1 MIHHTIYGR
10 LTKPL
15 ITTDT
20 TPITKLTKFTKPTT
34 LTTAKTKVVTGHPSS
49 P

>member
-1 MIHHTIYGR
+1 MIHHTTYGR

-20 TPITKLTKFTKPTT
+20 TPITKFTKPFT
-34 LTTAKTKVVTGHPSS
+34 LTTTKTKVVTGHPSS